1 MKQRL
6 GSSSSIYIVYA
17 ITFLKNFL
25 PGGPQVPSYISRVT
39 FMNSGAADQERTRQ
53 GQKKS
58 SPQKIKEFFFV
69 EILPPDIFKNNS
81 LLLTQNIPATQACNP
96 IQKMFQKAKMIT
108 LVKYDIF
115 KTFQENICHHDMLIN
130 FSQLF
135 NYYFKY
141 QYYKSK
147 GIEPE

>member
-1 MKQRL
+1 MKKEKCYKNATKCIKFMKQRL

-25 PGGPQVPSYISRVT
+25 AGGPQVPSYISRVT

-81 LLLTQNIPATQACNP
+81 LLLT
-96 IQKMFQKAKMIT
+96 
-108 LVKYDIF
+108 
-115 KTFQENICHHDMLIN
+115 
-130 FSQLF
+130 
-135 NYYFKY
+135 
-141 QYYKSK
+141 
-147 GIEPE
+147 